1 MRLLNGYRKLDDK
14 VSFWFGVG
22 FLSLYGLLLLI

>member
-1 MRLLNGYRKLDDK
+1 MRILNGYRRLDDK

-22 FLSLYGLLLLI
+22 FLALYCCLAAF